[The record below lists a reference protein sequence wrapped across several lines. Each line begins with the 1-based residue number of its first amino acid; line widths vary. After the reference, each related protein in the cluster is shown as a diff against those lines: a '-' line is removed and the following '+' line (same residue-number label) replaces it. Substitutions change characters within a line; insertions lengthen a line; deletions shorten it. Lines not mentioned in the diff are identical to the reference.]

1 MLRDPLAPPNVT
13 GIYSHAPRSNSNN
26 SIIIIIM
33 VGSLSYLLSAIVDVV
48 VVTDVICCEFLIE
61 SMHVYR

>member
-13 GIYSHAPRSNSNN
+13 GICSHAPRSNSIII
-26 SIIIIIM
+26 SIIIVM
-33 VGSLSYLLSAIVDVV
+33 VGSLSYLLSANFDV
-48 VVTDVICCEFLIE
+48 VVTDVICCEFLIV

>member
-26 SIIIIIM
+26 SIIIIIVM

-48 VVTDVICCEFLIE
+48 VTDVICCEFLIV

>member
-1 MLRDPLAPPNVT
+1 MLRDPLASPNVT
-13 GIYSHAPRSNSNN
+13 GICFHAPRSNSNN

-48 VVTDVICCEFLIE
+48 VTDVICCEFLIV

>member
-1 MLRDPLAPPNVT
+1 
-13 GIYSHAPRSNSNN
+13 
-26 SIIIIIM
+26 M

-48 VVTDVICCEFLIE
+48 VTDVICCEFLIV

>member
-1 MLRDPLAPPNVT
+1 MLRDPLASPNVT
-13 GIYSHAPRSNSNN
+13 GICFHAPRSNSSN
-26 SIIIIIM
+26 SIIIIIIM

-48 VVTDVICCEFLIE
+48 VTDVICCEFLIV